1 MCTPFSN
8 HSNIIENQLGRPV
21 THILGA
27 ELLIGFIDKNAE
39 SEPAACIVVQPR
51 GEDEKSMN
59 FSVIISVPERRAL
72 YLYNMIHDAKKH
84 LGQHNTSNIT
94 CTDCFKLLETV
105 MGISAFSPADFER
118 NARVS
123 DVSRTLRHKSKLEH
137 AMGNSAATRTVAVWW
152 RVKGHEISIRML
164 FLTFKRPKSSAHNR
178 S

>member
-1 MCTPFSN
+1 
-8 HSNIIENQLGRPV
+8 
-21 THILGA
+21 
-27 ELLIGFIDKNAE
+27 
-39 SEPAACIVVQPR
+39 
-51 GEDEKSMN
+51 MN

-105 MGISAFSPADFER
+105 MGISASSPADFER

-123 DVSRTLRHKSKLEH
+123 DSSTLRHKSKLEH
-137 AMGNSAATRTVAVWW
+137 AMGNSAATRTVAVWR

-164 FLTFKRPKSSAHNR
+164 FLTSSAQNQALTTEANTR
-178 S
+178 LAESILNNMLVWKRTCGPCFG